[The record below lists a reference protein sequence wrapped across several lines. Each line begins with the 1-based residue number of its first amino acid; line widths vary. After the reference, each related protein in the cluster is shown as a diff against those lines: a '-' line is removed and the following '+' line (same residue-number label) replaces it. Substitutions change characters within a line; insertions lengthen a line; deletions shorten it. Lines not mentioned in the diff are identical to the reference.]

1 MRPAAVPRARQKCF
15 LLRFR
20 QSPLWYC
27 LYSGP
32 VSFQKRK
39 NPHVIPGTMNL
50 EESPQLQIV
59 DHKPI
64 LPPIRSSDLR
74 HLTEALLFRLPK
86 PGSSWGGLKKSLF
99 LKNDS
104 HRGKKARTVI
114 SKIHSCVLRIFHSPQ
129 ISRRESGIKTSGS
142 DSMHSGKCSP

>member
-1 MRPAAVPRARQKCF
+1 MRPVAVPRARQKCF

-20 QSPLWYC
+20 RSPLWYC

-32 VSFQKRK
+32 VSFQRRK

-64 LPPIRSSDLR
+64 LPPIRPSDLR
-74 HLTEALLFRLPK
+74 HLTRSATLPPPEAREF
-86 PGSSWGGLKKSLF
+86 
-99 LKNDS
+99 
-104 HRGKKARTVI
+104 VV
-114 SKIHSCVLRIFHSPQ
+114 CVGAGAQKVAVS
-129 ISRRESGIKTSGS
+129 EK
-142 DSMHSGKCSP
+142 